1 MTGPTPDPETDPETV
16 RVTYAELA
24 QARGVSIAAARK
36 LTLRHRWPKQIGND
50 GLTHVLAPVSF
61 MEDSGRDMAPAFDD
75 AVIEAIAEATTV
87 SVTGALSDLRTVLP
101 SLQEAITTLRAELM
115 APDAVIEA
123 IAEATTV
130 SVTEALSDLRTVLPS
145 LQEAITTLR
154 MELDAQRDRADRAE
168 KRVQELEARRWWLF
182 RRVRQKSL

>member
-1 MTGPTPDPETDPETV
+1 M
-16 RVTYAELA
+16 TYAELA

-50 GLTHVLAPVSF
+50 GLTHVLVPVSF
-61 MEDSGRDMAPAFDD
+61 MEDTGRDMSPAFD
-75 AVIEAIAEATTV
+75 
-87 SVTGALSDLRTVLP
+87 
-101 SLQEAITTLRAELM
+101 
-115 APDAVIEA
+115 DAVIEA

-154 MELDAQRDRADRAE
+154 VELDAQRDRADRAE
-168 KRVQELEARRWWLF
+168 KRVQELEARRWLF

>member
-1 MTGPTPDPETDPETV
+1 MADPIPDPETDPETV

-36 LTLRHRWPKQIGND
+36 LTLRHRWSKQIGND
-50 GLTHVLAPVSF
+50 GLTHVLVPVSF
-61 MEDSGRDMAPAFDD
+61 MEDTGRDMAPAFDD

-87 SVTGALSDLRTVLP
+87 SVTRALSDLRTVLP

-130 SVTEALSDLRTVLPS
+130 SVTGALSDLRTVLPS

-154 MELDAQRDRADRAE
+154 VELDEQRDRADRAE

>member
-1 MTGPTPDPETDPETV
+1 MTDPTPDPETDPETV

-50 GLTHVLAPVSF
+50 GLTHVLVPVSF
-61 MEDSGRDMAPAFDD
+61 IEDMGRDMAPAFDD
-75 AVIEAIAEATTV
+75 AVIEAIAGATTV

-130 SVTEALSDLRTVLPS
+130 SVTGALSGTV
-145 LQEAITTLR
+145 
-154 MELDAQRDRADRAE
+154 
-168 KRVQELEARRWWLF
+168 ARLGV
-182 RRVRQKSL
+182 RRRSGISALVL

>member
-1 MTGPTPDPETDPETV
+1 MTDSTPDPETV

-50 GLTHVLAPVSF
+50 GLTHVLVPVSF
-61 MEDSGRDMAPAFDD
+61 MEDTGRDMAPAFDD
-75 AVIEAIAEATTV
+75 AMVEAIAEATTV

-101 SLQEAITTLRAELM
+101 SLQEAITTLR
-115 APDAVIEA
+115 V
-123 IAEATTV
+123 
-130 SVTEALSDLRTVLPS
+130 
-145 LQEAITTLR
+145 
-154 MELDAQRDRADRAE
+154 ELDAQRDRADRAE